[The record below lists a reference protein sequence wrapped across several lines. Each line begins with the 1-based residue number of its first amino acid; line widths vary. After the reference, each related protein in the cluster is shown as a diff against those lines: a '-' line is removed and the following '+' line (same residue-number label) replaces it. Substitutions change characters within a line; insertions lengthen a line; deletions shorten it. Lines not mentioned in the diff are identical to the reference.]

1 MGKANLSID
10 RERTGVSKA
19 ERTGEGVG
27 ASERVLST
35 GGRLSVGV
43 PSAARERSSH
53 FPRTAL
59 ISKLPPTR
67 WDGVHLRV
75 ALGVADE
82 ELELPVGVARRVL
95 RDWEPARESVPARDD
110 VRSNN
115 AFWYA
120 NWPDSRA
127 ELCLNLAEPDD
138 DVESDRSMVVVGS

>member
-1 MGKANLSID
+1 M
-10 RERTGVSKA
+10 
-19 ERTGEGVG
+19 
-27 ASERVLST
+27 
-35 GGRLSVGV
+35 
-43 PSAARERSSH
+43 
-53 FPRTAL
+53 
-59 ISKLPPTR
+59 
-67 WDGVHLRV
+67 
-75 ALGVADE
+75 GVADE

-138 DVESDRSMVVVGS
+138 DVESDRSMVVVVGREGRKESLGYVPR